1 MDPGTDALDMIHGR
15 IIPLR
20 RGYVA
25 VVNRSQADIKANLS
39 IRESLRKETA
49 FFVNHPSY
57 RSMSNKCG
65 SQYLSKNLNT
75 VLMHHIR
82 DCLPDLKNKARR
94 ESAAVVCGVWCVRAY
109 TVKRGVLCV
118 CVCVCR
124 VCVCACFVCAC
135 AYDLCESVCVRAHMC
150 VKGFINRPLTSKPLS
165 LNSN

>member
-94 ESAAVVCGVWCVRAY
+94 ESAAVVCGVWCVGAY
-109 TVKRGVLCV
+109 TAKRGVLCV
-118 CVCVCR
+118 CVCVCVCVSCVR
-124 VCVCACFVCAC
+124 VCVFCMC
-135 AYDLCESVCVRAHMC
+135 VCV
-150 VKGFINRPLTSKPLS
+150 
-165 LNSN
+165 

>member
-39 IRESLRKETA
+39 IRESLRKEAA

-94 ESAAVVCGVWCVRAY
+94 ESGAVVYGVWCVGAY

-118 CVCVCR
+118 CRVCR
-124 VCVCACFVCAC
+124 VCVCACFVCAR
-135 AYDLCESVCVRAHMC
+135 V
-150 VKGFINRPLTSKPLS
+150 
-165 LNSN
+165 